1 MLVAVK
7 THELTAWAVCCR
19 RLALVVK
26 SLAVHT
32 HPSGADSP
40 KLIVTV
46 AAPVVP
52 VHLNEPAQEPPPTLV
67 TVAHAPVPVTPA
79 VVPPDVGMVIIGVV
93 RVGEVRDLFVSVC
106 ASVSPTMF
114 PLGAVLPL
122 WSCAFRFGITVVLV
136 TTSGAVPVVTV
147 EVIGEA

>member
-7 THELTAWAVCCR
+7 THKLLAWEVCCR

-32 HPSGADSP
+32 HPRGATSP
-40 KLIVTV
+40 KVIVTV

-67 TVAHAPVPVTPA
+67 TVAHAPVPV
-79 VVPPDVGMVIIGVV
+79 PPTAAPVA
-93 RVGEVRDLFVSVC
+93 VGEVLDGVVMTGLVNVLLVRAWL
-106 ASVSPTMF
+106 SVSPTIA
-114 PLGAVLPL
+114 LGGG
-122 WSCAFRFGITVVLV
+122 FGPA
-136 TTSGAVPVVTV
+136 SR
-147 EVIGEA
+147 